1 MVANLVRV
9 RHQQQVLE
17 RGKQEMDESYDSG
30 SNIMIHLDASK
41 RPKRYLLFNNS
52 GNIRRLP

>member
-17 RGKQEMDESYDSG
+17 RGKQEMDESCDSG

-41 RPKRYLLFNNS
+41 KTEAILGLLV
-52 GNIRRLP
+52 I